1 MKKIITTAL
10 AVFSILSIS
19 SCGGTNNDG
28 KNSLINFEG
37 DTISLTRSDYSFT
50 IMLKDYVE
58 LNSEKME
65 GKIYE
70 FTLNI
75 ENAKGEK
82 YTEEGIEYVDANA
95 EGFMGELSL
104 RYYNEDKHFDNL
116 SDIKASFDGT
126 NPTLGTFIV
135 SGEGAGSMDLELIL
149 KEVGKEKEYVTTCK
163 MEWDG
168 LIAKKLETNTSEIK
182 VGHGEWFDLDVTAE
196 NASKMVTVSTESND
210 IRYKQDS
217 EEYGSL
223 LFYGLRCELS
233 ALKYYEFTLDNF
245 GLDGHSEEKIITI
258 YGGGEK
264 LDIKIIPVHTEE
276 PSISFSE
283 EKVSIYLEESV
294 NLFDLLTRIPDYIT
308 GRFEI
313 EDESIVK
320 HLYSSSWYEVKG
332 LKIGTTKVN
341 YYYEDLKCSIEV
353 EVKDPNIYPTSLTLK
368 DEEITLYTTEGTQY
382 RLDSLTEVSILPVDT
397 TFDLTYSLSSTT
409 VAEIQEQQGV
419 KYLVLKGKGDF
430 EVIYTCHDK
439 EARLKVQVLGERPYD
454 ASEKYDEVY
463 ALMEKYAKQNS
474 SGYQIY
480 NKITNNKYIKS
491 VDTAHLVY
499 DKSLNRVGLKVY
511 HYSQTLSSKES
522 SSYEG
527 TLYLTP
533 LKSDTLNMSVF
544 ALWKSGESGGAVYT
558 VTGGNLTQV
567 SYTGYTY
574 GQSAIGVE
582 AKSVYSTAKT
592 RLDEFIKDYTRY
604 KESGI
609 KNII

>member
-10 AVFSILSIS
+10 AVFGILSIS
-19 SCGGTNNDG
+19 SCGGTNDG
-28 KNSLINFEG
+28 KNSLINFER
-37 DTISLTRSDYSFT
+37 DTISFTRSDYSFN
-50 IMLKDYVE
+50 INLKDHVE
-58 LNSEKME
+58 LNLEKME
-65 GKIYE
+65 GKNYE
-70 FTLNI
+70 FILNI

-95 EGFMGELSL
+95 EEFMGVSL
-104 RYYNEDKHFDNL
+104 RYYNEDKTFSNL
-116 SDIKASFDGT
+116 SDIKASFDGS
-126 NPTLGTFIV
+126 NPKLGTFIV
-135 SGEGAGSMDLELIL
+135 TGIGAGSMDLELIL

-168 LIAKKLETNTSEIK
+168 LIARDLKTDTPEIK
-182 VGHGEWFDLDVTAE
+182 VYYGEKFKLDVHALDEDKT
-196 NASKMVTVSTESND
+196 VTVTTESTD
-210 IRYKQDS
+210 IQYKSDV
-217 EEYGSL
+217 
-223 LFYGLRCELS
+223 YGLLSWGIKCKVSELS
-233 ALKYYEFTLDNF
+233 EYEFTHESF
-245 GLDGHSEEKIITI
+245 GSEGHNDEKIITI
-258 YGGGEK
+258 HGAGEK

-276 PSISFSE
+276 PSISFTK
-283 EKVSIYLEESV
+283 EKVSLYLDETV
-294 NLFDLLTRIPDYIT
+294 NLFDLLVRTPDYIT
-308 GRFEI
+308 GRYEI
-313 EDESIVK
+313 EDNTIVS
-320 HLYSSSWYEVKG
+320 HGAFAPWYEVKG

-368 DEEITLYTTEGTQY
+368 DEEVNLYTTEATMY
-382 RLDSLTEVSILPVDT
+382 RLDSLTEVSILPLDT
-397 TFDLTYSLSSTT
+397 TFELTYSLTSTN

-419 KYLVLKGKGDF
+419 QYLVLKGKGDF

-439 EARLKVQVLGERPYD
+439 ETRLKVNVLGERPYD
-454 ASEKYDEVY
+454 PAEKYDEVY

-474 SGYQIY
+474 SGYRIY
-480 NKITNNKYIKS
+480 NKTTNNKYINS

-499 DKSLNRVGLKVY
+499 DKSLNRVGIKVY
-511 HYSQTLSSKES
+511 HYSKTLGSNES

-533 LKSDTLNMSVF
+533 VKSSTLNMSVF

-574 GQSAIGVE
+574 GKSAIGVD
-582 AKSVYSTAKT
+582 AQSVYSTAKT